1 APLFGAAV
9 VALLLVTVSY
19 LPRVGDPESTA
30 ENEVV
35 ERYIERGVEETGAVN
50 FVAGMILD
58 YRAFDTFGESCVL
71 FTAAACVFIL
81 LRAEKDDEHPNA
93 LQTTEDDRFFEP
105 KNDRIL
111 QTAARVLVPVTF
123 VLGLYVVFNG
133 HLSPGGGFSGGA
145 ILGSG
150 LVLYLMAFGFRRTGR
165 FFTARTYRVVTT
177 AALCFYCLAKSYV
190 FFTGANGLESGIP
203 LGTPGSIFSAGLILP
218 LNLCVG
224 AVVACTIYAFYVM
237 FRKGGF

>member
-1 APLFGAAV
+1 MKKVFDFFNHIYQKNLKLFQHKNNLELLGMSLS
-9 VALLLVTVSY
+9 LLL
-19 LPRVGDPESTA
+19 
-30 ENEVV
+30 
-35 ERYIERGVEETGAVN
+35 GVWWPLA
-50 FVAGMILD
+50 
-58 YRAFDTFGESCVL
+58 
-71 FTAAACVFIL
+71 
-81 LRAEKDDEHPNA
+81 
-93 LQTTEDDRFFEP
+93 
-105 KNDRIL
+105 
-111 QTAARVLVPVTF
+111 
-123 VLGLYVVFNG
+123 
-133 HLSPGGGFSGGA
+133 
-145 ILGSG
+145 G